1 MQKYAVFEVQGG
13 IGKHVAFT
21 GVLDAYKKANPDRDI
36 IVAAAWPETFLGNPD
51 VYRVY
56 KIGNTPYF
64 YQDYIHDKDVKVYAQ
79 EPYRQT
85 SHITK
90 QSCLIESWCEL
101 VGVPYEHNQPK
112 LFLNSP
118 ELESG
123 RVMVDR
129 PILIFQPFGGPGKEH
144 QPLAYSWM
152 RDIYPG
158 IAQEMVNVFSQ
169 KYHVIHVC
177 YDFHPQLQNCQRF
190 DQLVPKKTLFAMLM
204 FSEKR
209 VFIDSCLQHA
219 AAALKQPSTVAW
231 FATQPE
237 VFGYDIHTNFAPK
250 ELLGTGTIDSYLY
263 DYNFTGQPHECPF
276 NDYTKLIDYNALV
289 NSVMS

>member
-1 MQKYAVFEVQGG
+1 MEKYAVFEVQGG
-13 IGKHVAFT
+13 IGKHIAFT
-21 GVLDAYKKANPDRDI
+21 GVLDAYKKAKPDRKI
-36 IVAAAWPETFLGNPD
+36 IVSCAWPEIFLGNPD
-51 VYRVY
+51 IYRVY
-56 KIGNTPYF
+56 RIGNTPYF
-64 YQDYIHDKDVKVYAQ
+64 YQDFISGKDVEIHGQ

-90 QSCLIESWCEL
+90 KCNLIETWCDL
-101 VGVPYEHNQPK
+101 VGVPYEDNQPK
-112 LFLNSP
+112 LSINSP

-123 RVMVDR
+123 KIMSDKPV
-129 PILIFQPFGGPGKEH
+129 LIFQPFGGPGKEH

-177 YDFHPQLQNCQRF
+177 YDFHPHLQNCQRF
-190 DQLVPKKTLFAMLM
+190 EQIVPKKTLFAMLM
-204 FSEKR
+204 FSTKR
-209 VFIDSCLQHA
+209 VLVDSCLQHA
-219 AAALKQPSTVAW
+219 AAALKLPSNVAW

-237 VFGYDIHTNFAPK
+237 VFGYKLHSNYAPK
-250 ELLGTGTIDSYLY
+250 ELLGNGTIDSYLY

-276 NDYTKLIDYNALV
+276 NDYSKLIDYNKLV
-289 NSVMS
+289 ADVMQ

>member
-1 MQKYAVFEVQGG
+1 MEKYTVFEVQGG

-21 GVLDAYKKANPDRDI
+21 GVLDAYKKANPDRK
-36 IVAAAWPETFLGNPD
+36 IVVSCAWPEILIGNPD
-51 VYRVY
+51 IYRVY
-56 KIGNTPYF
+56 RIGNTPYF
-64 YQDYIHDKDVKVYAQ
+64 YQDYVHNKDVEIYGQ

-90 QSCLIESWCEL
+90 KCSLIETWCDMI
-101 VGVPYEHNQPK
+101 GVPYNDNQPK
-112 LFLNSP
+112 LFINSP

-123 RVMVDR
+123 RISSDK

-144 QPLAYSWM
+144 QPLPYSWM
-152 RDIYPG
+152 RDIFPG

-169 KYHVIHVC
+169 KYHVVHVC

-190 DQLVPKKTLFAMLM
+190 DQIIPKKTLFAMMM
-204 FSEKR
+204 FSERR
-209 VFIDSCLQHA
+209 VLIDSSLQHA
-219 AAALKQPSTVAW
+219 AAALKLPSHVAW

-237 VFGYDIHTNFAPK
+237 VFGYKLHNNYAPK
-250 ELLGTGTIDSYLY
+250 ELLGSGTIDSYLY

-276 NDYTKLIDYNALV
+276 NDYSKLIDYNKLV
-289 NSVMS
+289 TDVMA